1 MARVELIDT
10 KEGLTPD
17 QEDAFEEI
25 AASRGHVVGP
35 FRALLHRPEL
45 ARRVSRLGALVRF
58 ESGLDGALLELAIL
72 TIARNDDAQFEW
84 TAHLPL
90 ALKAGVREEAVA
102 AVRDRTAPAGL
113 VGDEVTVWRFVHE
126 VLADKR
132 IAEDTYRAALDLFG
146 LDGVFA
152 LTAVAGYYGLLSAFM
167 NAFEIE
173 PAPGV
178 DPLVV

>member
-45 ARRVSRLGALVRF
+45 ARRVSRLGALVR
-58 ESGLDGALLELAIL
+58 
-72 TIARNDDAQFEW
+72 
-84 TAHLPL
+84 
-90 ALKAGVREEAVA
+90 
-102 AVRDRTAPAGL
+102 DRTAPAGL
-113 VGDEVTVWRFVHE
+113 VGDEVAVWRFVHE